1 VDVLLAS
8 LAESFGSSAL
18 AAVLTGMGNDG
29 AFGARV
35 LRESGGTVLVQ
46 DPQGA
51 RYSGMPQAVVDAGGA
66 DLVLPLHEISP
77 VIVGAVQGRPLPRPP
92 AERAAAA
99 AVFAG
104 SGEVAWLGRELDWSQ
119 TPLGPVSEWPAAL
132 RAVVRVALESPLPMC
147 VLWGDELV
155 QVYNDAYTRM
165 MANKHPS
172 GLGQAAHDC
181 WPEISR
187 LTNDLYNRVRAGET
201 VRNHEALYSLT
212 LQGRLEDRLFDQ
224 SLSPLRD
231 DQGGIAGILSVA
243 IDRTDAVLDAR
254 RLRTLNALATSM
266 VGPSMTRWE
275 AFGRAL
281 EVLGRADADIP
292 LSIGY
297 LIDPAAVGAAL
308 ADANGVEPG
317 GPMAPRRIE
326 LGQGVW
332 PLAQAVREVQPVL
345 IDDVRTR
352 SRVMPG
358 GAPSLQVE
366 SALIVPLR
374 EREERVAGVLILGA
388 NPRLPLDARYR
399 DFLGLVAREIEARLA
414 EAHSRE
420 RERESLERLAEVD
433 RAKTEFF
440 SNVSDEFR
448 TPLTL
453 MLAPLEQLLSSEEQ
467 LPSAAA
473 ADIELVSRNARRLL
487 RLVSRRAVGLLP
499 AGRRPLARTAGANRP
514 RGAHGG
520 DRGRVHWCRQARWS
534 RVARRDGTALRA
546 RLGGP

>member
-1 VDVLLAS
+1 V
-8 LAESFGSSAL
+8 
-18 AAVLTGMGNDG
+18 
-29 AFGARV
+29 
-35 LRESGGTVLVQ
+35 
-46 DPQGA
+46 
-51 RYSGMPQAVVDAGGA
+51 
-66 DLVLPLHEISP
+66 
-77 VIVGAVQGRPLPRPP
+77 
-92 AERAAAA
+92 
-99 AVFAG
+99 
-104 SGEVAWLGRELDWSQ
+104 
-119 TPLGPVSEWPAAL
+119 
-132 RAVVRVALESPLPMC
+132 
-147 VLWGDELV
+147 
-155 QVYNDAYTRM
+155 
-165 MANKHPS
+165 
-172 GLGQAAHDC
+172 
-181 WPEISR
+181 
-187 LTNDLYNRVRAGET
+187 
-201 VRNHEALYSLT
+201 
-212 LQGRLEDRLFDQ
+212 
-224 SLSPLRD
+224 
-231 DQGGIAGILSVA
+231 
-243 IDRTDAVLDAR
+243 
-254 RLRTLNALATSM
+254 
-266 VGPSMTRWE
+266 E

-308 ADANGVEPG
+308 VDANGVEPG

-332 PLAQAVREVQPVL
+332 PLAQAVRELRPVL

-520 DRGRVHWCRQARWS
+520 GRGRVHWCRQARWS

-546 RLGGP
+546 RLGGL